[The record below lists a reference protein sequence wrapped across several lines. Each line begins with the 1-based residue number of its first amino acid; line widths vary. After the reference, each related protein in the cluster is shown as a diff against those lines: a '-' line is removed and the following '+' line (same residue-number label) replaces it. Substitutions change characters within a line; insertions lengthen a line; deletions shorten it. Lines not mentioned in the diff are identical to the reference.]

1 MASRHRVRAD
11 SNLLHKSVKIAY
23 ITHTILLQTSST
35 LKCSPSPFTAL
46 HCLAKTSLYN
56 LQMSKSSAPPPT
68 LSVLTG
74 ISFSRNSE
82 PFSKIKSKKETLTG
96 RESLDWVEILEDFPT
111 RKRQRERE
119 REEKAKRRRLGRAT
133 IMGLETKLTCC
144 QVFVGRSSLLC
155 PFFVQWWSYNSAH
168 VLFFGEVETLEF
180 FLEFLN

>member
-1 MASRHRVRAD
+1 MASHHRVRAD

-111 RKRQRERE
+111 RKRHRERE
-119 REEKAKRRRLGRAT
+119 RRESEEKEAGKGHHHGPGNQAYLLPGFRRT
-133 IMGLETKLTCC
+133 IVSVVPIFRPMVVVQFCTC
-144 QVFVGRSSLLC
+144 FIFWRS
-155 PFFVQWWSYNSAH
+155 
-168 VLFFGEVETLEF
+168 
-180 FLEFLN
+180 

>member
-23 ITHTILLQTSST
+23 ITHTILLQTSSM

-119 REEKAKRRRLGRAT
+119 RRESEEKEAGKGHHHGPGNQAYLLPGFRRT
-133 IMGLETKLTCC
+133 IVSVVPIFRPMVVVQFCTC
-144 QVFVGRSSLLC
+144 FIFWRS
-155 PFFVQWWSYNSAH
+155 
-168 VLFFGEVETLEF
+168 
-180 FLEFLN
+180 